1 MKLST
6 RMRYGTRALL
16 DLALY
21 AEQGPTPLRDIAER
35 QQLSPKYLE
44 QVLVAL
50 QTADLVRAVR
60 GPKGGY
66 VLSRPPARI
75 NLREAY
81 EVLEGSEGFVRC
93 TTDPKVC
100 ARASICVAQE
110 VWASLYET
118 CMKAL
123 ESITLEDLAQRA
135 RQKQSLSAD
144 EYYI

>member
-1 MKLST
+1 MRLST

-16 DLALY
+16 DLALRD
-21 AEQGPTPLRDIAER
+21 EQGPMPLRDIADH

-44 QVLVAL
+44 QVLAAL

-66 VLSRPPARI
+66 TLSRPPARI
-75 NLREAY
+75 NLRDIY

-100 ARASICVAQE
+100 DRADTCVTQE

-118 CMKAL
+118 CVKAL
-123 ESITLEDLAQRA
+123 EAVTLADLAQRA
-135 RQKQSLSAD
+135 RQKQSQPAG